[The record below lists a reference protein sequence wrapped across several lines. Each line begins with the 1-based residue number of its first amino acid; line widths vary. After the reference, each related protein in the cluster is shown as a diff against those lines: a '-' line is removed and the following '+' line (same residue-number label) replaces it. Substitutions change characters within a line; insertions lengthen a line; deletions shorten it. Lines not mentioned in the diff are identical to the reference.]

1 MHSFFLCRGDALF
14 KGSVVI
20 KALNDPILSY
30 HRASVYVA
38 TKEHVALG
46 LVAIHQR
53 HVRSAPNE
61 QRIDVNCQ
69 GTGCKGS

>member
-1 MHSFFLCRGDALF
+1 MHSFSLYRGDALF
-14 KGSVVI
+14 RGSAVI
-20 KALNDPILSY
+20 KALNDPVLGY
-30 HRASVYVA
+30 HRASVCVA
-38 TKEHVALG
+38 TKKHVALG

-69 GTGCKGS
+69 GTRCKGS

>member
-1 MHSFFLCRGDALF
+1 MHSYSLCRGDALF
-14 KGSVVI
+14 RGSAVI
-20 KALNDPILSY
+20 KALTNPILGY
-30 HRASVYVA
+30 HPASVYVT

-53 HVRSAPNE
+53 HVHSAPNE

-69 GTGCKGS
+69 GTGCKES